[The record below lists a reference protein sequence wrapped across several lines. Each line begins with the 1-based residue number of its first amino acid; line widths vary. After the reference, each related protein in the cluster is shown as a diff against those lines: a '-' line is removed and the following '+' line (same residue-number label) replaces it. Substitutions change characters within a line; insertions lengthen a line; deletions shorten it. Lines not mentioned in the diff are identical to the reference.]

1 MRRRRSE
8 RGRGGVRLLAA
19 VCLLAVLGF
28 GVAYFSLQATY
39 QGFREPVI
47 VDFPKGTSTAEMA
60 AELAHAGVIR
70 SSWQFLMARA
80 LRRGRRLQAGEYQFT
95 RADTPMHVFDRIAS
109 GDVFY
114 YELTV
119 PEGSN
124 MFDIAASLG
133 RFDFLRPGDFLEA
146 ARDPSL
152 IKDLA
157 PRAPTLEGYLFPST
171 YRLTRTTTAHELCQM
186 MTDQFRKRWRQVQ
199 KPGDPAAVN
208 DTVALASLVEK
219 ETAVAAERPMVA
231 SVYENRLR
239 RGMPLDCD
247 PTTIYAAELEQ
258 RYRGTIYRSDLNSTN
273 AYNTYQH
280 AGLPPGPIAN
290 PGMDALRAALDPAET
305 DYLYFVAK
313 PGGSGTHQF
322 SKTIEE
328 HNRAVQKYRRANKE
342 PAEVASPPARV
353 THHKAS
359 KHRRREHER
368 ESSQ

>member
-1 MRRRRSE
+1 LARS
-8 RGRGGVRLLAA
+8 GVVR
-19 VCLLAVLGF
+19 F
-28 GVAYFSLQATY
+28 
-39 QGFREPVI
+39 
-47 VDFPKGTSTAEMA
+47 
-60 AELAHAGVIR
+60 
-70 SSWQFLMARA
+70 SWQFLVVRA
-80 LRRGRRLQAGEYQFT
+80 LNPGRRLQAGEYQFT
-95 RADTPMHVFDRIAS
+95 RADTPWHVFNRIAS

-124 MFDIAASLG
+124 MFDIAASLA
-133 RFDFLRPGDFLEA
+133 RFDFLRPADFLQA

-152 IKDLA
+152 IRDLA

-171 YRLTRTTTAHELCQM
+171 YRLTRTTTARELCQM
-186 MTDQFRKRWRQVQ
+186 MTDLFRKRWRQLQ
-199 KPGDPAAVN
+199 KPDDPVPVN

-219 ETAVAAERPMVA
+219 ETAVAAERPVVA
-231 SVYENRLR
+231 SVYDNRLQ

-247 PTTIYAAELEQ
+247 PTTIYAAQLEQ

-290 PGMDALRAALDPAET
+290 PGLEALRAALHPAQT

-313 PGGSGTHQF
+313 PDASGTHHF

-328 HNRAVQKYRRANKE
+328 HNRAVQKYRRASKQPIAVE
-342 PAEVASPPARV
+342 APPPQAQG
-353 THHKAS
+353 
-359 KHRRREHER
+359 RRRHHR
-368 ESSQ
+368 AAKHHRAALVQESKQQSA